1 MTASQSGSAGALR
14 GVRVLDFG
22 GEISNYCGRLFAQL
36 GADVILVEPTGG
48 ARYRQAHP
56 KSEVNETSLRFH
68 YDNVDKRSMSVN
80 LMTPRGREVFSRL
93 AKSADLLLDDR
104 TEHDLRARGFD
115 HRDLPAMFPQLVTT
129 VVTPFGLSGPYADFH
144 ATDATCMAFGGMLW
158 LGGYDEGPP
167 VQPAGH
173 QAYRAGSLFAAVA
186 SMAALVGVHENSS
199 ELIDVSVQECVSLGL
214 ENAIQYVDLE
224 GYERRRHGGKQ
235 KQAGFGV
242 FPSADGFVF
251 LIAGGIGGNR
261 FWNNF
266 VDWMKAEGV
275 VGAEVLEQERW
286 WERAFVESA
295 EGKDL
300 FWQIF
305 TPYSKQQTKQN
316 LLDAAIRW
324 NVPLSP
330 VKTMAEVHGSEQLRA
345 REFFVSTLVDSVA
358 ADAPGAPYRLA
369 KTPWA
374 SSGRGPKLGGG
385 TDDVLRDL
393 GFTTEEVATMRQAG
407 DIS

>member
-1 MTASQSGSAGALR
+1 MRAGQSGSEGALH
-14 GVRVLDFG
+14 GVRVLDLG

-36 GADVILVEPTGG
+36 GAEVILVEPSGG
-48 ARYRQAHP
+48 AQYRHAHP
-56 KSEVNETSLRFH
+56 KSEVSGKSLRFH
-68 YDNVDKRSMSVN
+68 YDNADKRSVSVN
-80 LMTPRGREVFSRL
+80 LSSAQGREVFSRL
-93 AKSADLLLDDR
+93 ALSADLLLDDR
-104 TEHDLRARGFD
+104 TEHDLRAHGFD
-115 HRDLPAMFPQLVTT
+115 HRDMPAMFPRLVTT
-129 VVTPFGLSGPYADFH
+129 AVTPFGLSGPYADFH

-158 LGGYDEGPP
+158 LGGYDDGPP

-186 SMAALVGVHENSS
+186 SMAALVRVTEESS

-224 GYERRRHGGKQ
+224 GHVRRRHGGKQ

-242 FPSADGFVF
+242 FPSADGFIF

-261 FWNNF
+261 FWKNF
-266 VDWMKAEGV
+266 VDWMKAEGA
-275 VGAEVLEQERW
+275 VGAEELEHKRW
-286 WERAFVESA
+286 WERSFVESA
-295 EGKDL
+295 EAKDR
-300 FWQIF
+300 FWDIF
-305 TPYSKQQTKQN
+305 TPYSSQQTKQN

-345 REFFVSTLVDSVA
+345 REFFAPALVDNVA

-369 KTPWA
+369 ETPWV
-374 SSGRGPKLGGG
+374 SSGVAPALGSG
-385 TDDVLRDL
+385 TDDVLSEL
-393 GFTTEEVATMRQAG
+393 GFTTEEVATMRRAG
-407 DIS
+407 DVS